1 MEVRQAAALHPDSQ
15 GQARRSAGRR
25 GNAGRRARPAARF
38 RRRVLLQG
46 IRRAAPPAPGAG
58 TAQGLRAAGR
68 RDRQVG
74 RRIRIPAARDPLG
87 LPGQHSRTRNRGG
100 CGEADGDL
108 DLQRRA
114 RSFRCA
120 QAPLPASSHR
130 LPRTEARGA
139 HRRKPRAWNREIPAH
154 ADRRLHQPGP
164 HSRSEEAAV
173 GQRNHRLG
181 ARAGAAAVFGAGSSD
196 RQGHAQRALEIRGR
210 HRDHAAPGDDLRRQ
224 SRTARRVRLGAL
236 MREELHRFFRA
247 ARGAGVRVSPAESID
262 AMKAVADV
270 GFGDR
275 DILRD
280 TLLLTLAKNQDE
292 KRALGETFDLFFSQ
306 PEVKDEAAPEDAA
319 QGALPDSTSSETPPG
334 GDAGAPAPQM
344 GELAQMLMSRDR
356 NAIAAAMA
364 NAASAASLSDI
375 RYFTQR
381 GIFSTRILE
390 ALGIE
395 RLRDDMDALTAT
407 NPAEAERLAAALEAL
422 RENVRDVVSQALLLY
437 GREESENLR
446 NEILRNAPLARLE
459 RRQVEQMKALI
470 RAIARRLRER
480 YSKPRKRQRRGHL
493 DVRRTLR
500 RNAAWGGIPFL
511 TSWKRRHRDRP
522 KIVALC
528 DVAGSVA
535 QVSDFFLL
543 LIHSLHEVVDDVRS
557 FAFSGHLIE
566 VSDILDTKSPE
577 EAMKE
582 IMSKVGFGSS
592 DYGGSLVD
600 FEKGWIRSVTPK
612 TTVVVL
618 GDARTNNL
626 DPRADILR
634 TISERSKRLVW
645 LNPEGRMA
653 WGWGDSEMPRYA
665 AFCSVVRQ
673 CATAK
678 QLERAVSDIVAA
690 YQ

>member
-1 MEVRQAAALHPDSQ
+1 
-15 GQARRSAGRR
+15 
-25 GNAGRRARPAARF
+25 
-38 RRRVLLQG
+38 
-46 IRRAAPPAPGAG
+46 
-58 TAQGLRAAGR
+58 
-68 RDRQVG
+68 
-74 RRIRIPAARDPLG
+74 
-87 LPGQHSRTRNRGG
+87 
-100 CGEADGDL
+100 
-108 DLQRRA
+108 
-114 RSFRCA
+114 
-120 QAPLPASSHR
+120 
-130 LPRTEARGA
+130 
-139 HRRKPRAWNREIPAH
+139 
-154 ADRRLHQPGP
+154 
-164 HSRSEEAAV
+164 
-173 GQRNHRLG
+173 
-181 ARAGAAAVFGAGSSD
+181 
-196 RQGHAQRALEIRGR
+196 
-210 HRDHAAPGDDLRRQ
+210 
-224 SRTARRVRLGAL
+224 

-270 GFGDR
+270 GFADR
-275 DILRD
+275 GILRD
-280 TLLLTLAKNQDE
+280 TLLLTLAKSQDE
-292 KRALGETFDLFFSQ
+292 KQALGDTFDLFFSQ

-319 QGALPDSTSSETPPG
+319 EDAASNAAPNAAGETAEAGTPP
-334 GDAGAPAPQM
+334 PEL
-344 GELAQMLMSRDR
+344 GELAQMLMSQDR
-356 NAIAAAMA
+356 NAVAAALA
-364 NAASAASLSDI
+364 NAANAASLSDI

-381 GIFSTRILE
+381 GIFSTRILNQ
-390 ALGIE
+390 LGIE
-395 RLRDDMDALTAT
+395 RLRDDLDALTST
-407 NPAEAERLAAALEAL
+407 NPAEAERLAGALKAL
-422 RENVRDVVSQALLLY
+422 RENVSEMVSRALVLY

-459 RRQVEQMKALI
+459 RRQIEQMKALI
-470 RAIARRLRER
+470 HAIARRLRER

-493 DVRRTLR
+493 DIRRTLR
-500 RNAAWGGIPFL
+500 RNAAWGGVPFL

-522 KIVALC
+522 QIVALC
-528 DVAGSVA
+528 DVSGSVA

-566 VSDILDTKSPE
+566 VSDILETKSPE
-577 EAMKE
+577 VAMRE

-600 FEKGWIRSVTPK
+600 FEKNWIKTVTPK
-612 TTVVVL
+612 TTVIVL

-634 TISERSKRLVW
+634 RISERSKRLVW

-665 AFCSVVRQ
+665 TFCTVVRQ

>member
-1 MEVRQAAALHPDSQ
+1 
-15 GQARRSAGRR
+15 
-25 GNAGRRARPAARF
+25 
-38 RRRVLLQG
+38 
-46 IRRAAPPAPGAG
+46 
-58 TAQGLRAAGR
+58 
-68 RDRQVG
+68 
-74 RRIRIPAARDPLG
+74 
-87 LPGQHSRTRNRGG
+87 
-100 CGEADGDL
+100 
-108 DLQRRA
+108 
-114 RSFRCA
+114 
-120 QAPLPASSHR
+120 
-130 LPRTEARGA
+130 
-139 HRRKPRAWNREIPAH
+139 
-154 ADRRLHQPGP
+154 
-164 HSRSEEAAV
+164 
-173 GQRNHRLG
+173 
-181 ARAGAAAVFGAGSSD
+181 
-196 RQGHAQRALEIRGR
+196 
-210 HRDHAAPGDDLRRQ
+210 
-224 SRTARRVRLGAL
+224 

-270 GFGDR
+270 GFADR

-306 PEVKDEAAPEDAA
+306 PEVKDETAPEDATENA
-319 QGALPDSTSSETPPG
+319 ANSAAPDATTAETGEP
-334 GDAGAPAPQM
+334 GAPAPEL
-344 GELAQMLMSRDR
+344 GELAQMLMSQDR
-356 NAIAAAMA
+356 NAVAAALA
-364 NAASAASLSDI
+364 NAANAASLSDI

-381 GIFSTRILE
+381 GIFSTRILNQ
-390 ALGIE
+390 LGIE
-395 RLRDDMDALTAT
+395 RLRDDLDALTST
-407 NPAEAERLAAALEAL
+407 NPAQAERLAAALTAL
-422 RENVRDVVSQALLLY
+422 RENVGEIVSQALVLY

-493 DVRRTLR
+493 DIRRTLR
-500 RNAAWGGIPFL
+500 RNAAWGGVPFL

-522 KIVALC
+522 QIVALC
-528 DVAGSVA
+528 DVSGSVA

-577 EAMKE
+577 EAMTE

-600 FEKGWIRSVTPK
+600 FEKGWIKTVTPK
-612 TTVVVL
+612 TTVIVL

-634 TISERSKRLVW
+634 RISERSKRLVW